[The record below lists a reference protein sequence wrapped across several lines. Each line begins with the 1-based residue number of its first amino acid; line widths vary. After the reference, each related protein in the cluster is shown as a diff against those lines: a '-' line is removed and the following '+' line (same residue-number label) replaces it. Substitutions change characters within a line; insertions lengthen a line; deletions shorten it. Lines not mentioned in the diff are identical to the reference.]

1 VAEKAL
7 TVEEEH
13 FKYLVLQRGDIEHLS
28 SDFDRWLVAYNRR
41 LAETYRSIRPFLPP
55 DCHKVLDIGSG
66 LGGIN
71 ALINDHYG
79 GGMDICLLDGVRDPP
94 VMLAHRRTFNHMEVA
109 RDFLWKNGVYVFS
122 YYSPQLGYP
131 RPFDLITS
139 YRSWCFHY
147 PPSVYL
153 DFVVSCCHPDT
164 ILIVDLRRKMPEWYE
179 ALCKPFRVVGAVHAS
194 DKCDRIAF
202 QCR

>member
-1 VAEKAL
+1 MAEKAL
-7 TVEEEH
+7 TVEERH
-13 FKYLVLQRGDIEHLS
+13 FEYLVLQRGDIEHLR
-28 SDFDRWLVAYNRR
+28 SDEERWRAAYNRR
-41 LAETYRSIRPFLPP
+41 LGETFRSIRPFLPP
-55 DCHKVLDIGSG
+55 ECHSVLDVGSG

-71 ALINDHYG
+71 ALINAYYDG
-79 GGMDICLLDGVRDPP
+79 AVNVCLLDGVKDPP
-94 VMLAHRRTFNHMEVA
+94 AMLAHRRTFNHMEVA
-109 RDFLWKNGVYVFS
+109 RDFLWKNGVSSFS
-122 YYSPQLGYP
+122 FYSPSLGDP

-153 DFVVSCCHPDT
+153 EFVRACCHEDT

-179 ALCKPFRVVGAVHAS
+179 ALTKPFRVVGAVHAS
-194 DKCDRIAF
+194 EKCDRIAF